1 VAGSGAEP
9 STVTSVI
16 LNVTVANSTAGGYIT
31 VHPSAA
37 TSVPTAK
44 NINFMTGQTIPD
56 LVVVPVTDGVVDVYN
71 LAGDV
76 DVLADLAG
84 YYSG

>member
-1 VAGSGAEP
+1 
-9 STVTSVI
+9 
-16 LNVTVANSTAGGYIT
+16 
-31 VHPSAA
+31 
-37 TSVPTAK
+37 
-44 NINFMTGQTIPD
+44 MTGQTIPD